1 MVIVNASV
9 QSDESGKGIAHLDG
23 KIEMESVTNIRTK
36 EISNTGR
43 PR

>member
-9 QSDESGKGIAHLDG
+9 QSDESGEGIAHLDD
-23 KIEMESVTNIRTK
+23 KIEMESVINIRTK

>member
-1 MVIVNASV
+1 MVIMNASV
-9 QSDESGKGIAHLDG
+9 QSDESGKGIAHLDD
-23 KIEMESVTNIRTK
+23 KIEVESVTNIRIK